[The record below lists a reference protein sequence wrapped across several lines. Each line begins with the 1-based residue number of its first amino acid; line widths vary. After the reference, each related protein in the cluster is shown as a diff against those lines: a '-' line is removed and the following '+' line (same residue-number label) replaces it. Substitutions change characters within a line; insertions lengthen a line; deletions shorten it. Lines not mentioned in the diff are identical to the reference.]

1 MNNIK
6 GAIITVVE
14 LIMIVFGI
22 ISLLMKDVKGN
33 KNYYSVPE
41 YNNSVPEYNSND
53 KKKDKF
59 TINDFVNFEV
69 IVDGEIQL
77 GEKRKGV
84 ILRDKNT
91 DILYL
96 SCDGMYRTALTPLY
110 DENGNI
116 LKMKNFIKSHK
127 K

>member
-1 MNNIK
+1 MHNNIK
-6 GAIITVVE
+6 SAIITVVVW
-14 LIMIVFGI
+14 IMIVFGI
-22 ISLLMKDVKGN
+22 IFLLIKNNVKGN
-33 KNYYSVPE
+33 KNYY
-41 YNNSVPEYNSND
+41 SVPEYNSND

-96 SCDGMYRTALTPLY
+96 SCDGVYRTALTPLY
-110 DENGNI
+110 DENGNV

>member
-1 MNNIK
+1 MHNNIK

-22 ISLLMKDVKGN
+22 IFLLIKNNVKGN

-41 YNNSVPEYNSND
+41 YTSYD

-110 DENGNI
+110 DENGNV

>member
-1 MNNIK
+1 MHNVK
-6 GAIITVVE
+6 GAIIA
-14 LIMIVFGI
+14 IVAAIAIIFGVI
-22 ISLLMKDVKGN
+22 FLLMKYDVKGN
-33 KNYYSVPE
+33 KNYY
-41 YNNSVPEYNSND
+41 SVPEYNSND

-59 TINDFVNFEV
+59 TIDDFVNFEV

-110 DENGNI
+110 DENGNV

>member
-1 MNNIK
+1 MHNNIK
-6 GAIITVVE
+6 GAIITVVVW
-14 LIMIVFGI
+14 IMIVFGI
-22 ISLLMKDVKGN
+22 IFILIKNNVKGN
-33 KNYYSVPE
+33 KNYYSI
-41 YNNSVPEYNSND
+41 PEYNSND

-110 DENGNI
+110 DENGNV

>member
-1 MNNIK
+1 MHNNIK
-6 GAIITVVE
+6 GAIITVVVW
-14 LIMIVFGI
+14 IMIVFGI
-22 ISLLMKDVKGN
+22 IFLLIKNNVKGN
-33 KNYYSVPE
+33 KNYY
-41 YNNSVPEYNSND
+41 SVPEYNSND

-69 IVDGEIQL
+69 IVDGEIPL

-110 DENGNI
+110 DENGNV

>member
-1 MNNIK
+1 MHNNIK

-22 ISLLMKDVKGN
+22 IFLLIKNNVKGN
-33 KNYYSVPE
+33 KNYY
-41 YNNSVPEYNSND
+41 SVPEYNSND

-110 DENGNI
+110 DENRNV

>member
-1 MNNIK
+1 MHNNIK
-6 GAIITVVE
+6 GAIITVVVW
-14 LIMIVFGI
+14 IMIVFGI
-22 ISLLMKDVKGN
+22 IFLLIKNNVKGN
-33 KNYYSVPE
+33 KNYY
-41 YNNSVPEYNSND
+41 SVPEYNSND

-77 GEKRKGV
+77 GLKRKGV
-84 ILRDKNT
+84 IIRDKNT

-110 DENGNI
+110 DENGNV

>member
-1 MNNIK
+1 MHNNIK
-6 GAIITVVE
+6 GAIITVVVF
-14 LIMIVFGI
+14 IMIIFGI
-22 ISLLMKDVKGN
+22 IFLLIKNNVKGN
-33 KNYYSVPE
+33 KNYYSL
-41 YNNSVPEYNSND
+41 PEYNSND

-110 DENGNI
+110 DENGNV

>member
-1 MNNIK
+1 MHNNIK
-6 GAIITVVE
+6 SAIITIVV

-22 ISLLMKDVKGN
+22 IFLLMKCDAKGN

-41 YNNSVPEYNSND
+41 YDNSD

-69 IVDGEIQL
+69 IVNGEIQL

-110 DENGNI
+110 DENGNV

>member
-6 GAIITVVE
+6 GAIITVVVW
-14 LIMIVFGI
+14 IMIVFGI
-22 ISLLMKDVKGN
+22 IFLLIKNNVKGN
-33 KNYYSVPE
+33 KNYY
-41 YNNSVPEYNSND
+41 SVPEYNSND

-110 DENGNI
+110 DENGNV

>member
-1 MNNIK
+1 MHNNIK
-6 GAIITVVE
+6 GAIITVVI

-22 ISLLMKDVKGN
+22 IFLLIKNNVKGN
-33 KNYYSVPE
+33 KNYY
-41 YNNSVPEYNSND
+41 SVPEYNSND

>member
-1 MNNIK
+1 MHNNIK
-6 GAIITVVE
+6 GAIITVVV

-22 ISLLMKDVKGN
+22 IFLLIKNNVKGN
-33 KNYYSVPE
+33 KNYY
-41 YNNSVPEYNSND
+41 SVPEYNSND

-69 IVDGEIQL
+69 IVDGKIPL

-96 SCDGMYRTALTPLY
+96 SCDRMYSTALTPLY
-110 DENGNI
+110 DENGNV

>member
-1 MNNIK
+1 MHNNIK
-6 GAIITVVE
+6 GAIITVVVF
-14 LIMIVFGI
+14 IMIIFGI
-22 ISLLMKDVKGN
+22 IFLLIKNNVKGN
-33 KNYYSVPE
+33 KNYY
-41 YNNSVPEYNSND
+41 SVPEYNSND

-110 DENGNI
+110 DENGNV